1 MTDLIILATLLPGPR
16 HGYHIKRQAGIILG
30 QELLHN
36 NLVYPLL
43 RRFVAN
49 KWVTRKATRGE
60 RGQTRYLYTMTALG
74 KKELIAR
81 LSQFT
86 EQEAAAKNAFRL
98 RVGMFH
104 LLESETRKRILD
116 LRERVLHARLE
127 KLKGIMAN
135 FAMDRFAAEVTSRSS
150 AEAEGELEWIQ
161 HLRRITKK
169 DKERRVGQ

>member
-16 HGYHIKRQAGIILG
+16 HGYHIKRQAGMILG

-49 KWVTRKATRGE
+49 KWVTRKTAPGE
-60 RGQTRYLYTMTALG
+60 RGQTRNLYAMTALG
-74 KKELIAR
+74 KKELITR
-81 LSQFT
+81 LSQFG
-86 EQEAAAKNAFRL
+86 EQEAGAKHAFRL

-104 LLESETRKRILD
+104 LLKPKVRMQILD
-116 LRERVLHARLE
+116 TREQFLRRRIERV
-127 KLKGIMAN
+127 KGIVAN

-150 AEAEGELEWIQ
+150 TEAKGELEWIQ
-161 HLRRITKK
+161 HLRKISS
-169 DKERRVGQ
+169 KEG